1 MFVFGYLC
9 FQLEQFWAKRQ
20 SQSNINMSGEFNG
33 CGFIRQ
39 HSVSD
44 CEQVL
49 PGEEGSITS
58 ILGQA
63 NAGSWLG
70 TWVLFVS
77 SYTTAIRD
85 LKQRQRKIKMSLKN
99 DFAFFQI

>member
-9 FQLEQFWAKRQ
+9 FPLEQFWAKRQ

-33 CGFIRQ
+33 CAFIRQ

-44 CEQVL
+44 CEQAL

-63 NAGSWLG
+63 NAGS
-70 TWVLFVS
+70 
-77 SYTTAIRD
+77 
-85 LKQRQRKIKMSLKN
+85 
-99 DFAFFQI
+99 

>member
-44 CEQVL
+44 CEQAL
-49 PGEEGSITS
+49 PGEEGSYQHPR
-58 ILGQA
+58 LA
-63 NAGSWLG
+63 PDWAPE
-70 TWVLFVS
+70 
-77 SYTTAIRD
+77 
-85 LKQRQRKIKMSLKN
+85 
-99 DFAFFQI
+99 FFS

>member
-44 CEQVL
+44 CEQPL

-85 LKQRQRKIKMSLKN
+85 LSNGREK
-99 DFAFFQI
+99 

>member
-39 HSVSD
+39 YSVSD
-44 CEQVL
+44 CEQAL
-49 PGEEGSITS
+49 PGEEGQITS
-58 ILGQA
+58 ILSQA
-63 NAGSWLG
+63 NAGSPDWAPEFFSCG
-70 TWVLFVS
+70 

-85 LKQRQRKIKMSLKN
+85 LKQRRR
-99 DFAFFQI
+99 